1 MSAVTK
7 SVPDYRAGFFW
18 SGVLM
23 ALACVGLILAGNTE
37 PVYQLERT
45 SIPLSWAFA
54 ALAVFQFIAAEACHH
69 AQTRANHAKVAKAKK
84 QSAPARSLSP
94 ALEA

>member
-1 MSAVTK
+1 MSPVVSPVTE

-23 ALACVGLILAGNTE
+23 ALICVGLILAGNTE

-45 SIPLSWAFA
+45 TIPLSWAFA
-54 ALAVFQFIAAEACHH
+54 ALAVF
-69 AQTRANHAKVAKAKK
+69 
-84 QSAPARSLSP
+84 
-94 ALEA
+94 